1 MTIPKSVRARYAL
14 AASESDVARLLSDR
28 PERVALLASVADV
41 AIQVFGPEA
50 QLSLI
55 VLEKVARV
63 DPVAIEPHMMQ
74 LMIKI
79 NTALRDQALDRAIS
93 AFDQRY
99 QEEFSGGGVLWT
111 TDPGRTRVTA
121 KRVKK
126 ILHPQTRHR

>member
-1 MTIPKSVRARYAL
+1 MTIPRSVRARYAL
-14 AASESDVARLLSDR
+14 AASESDVARLLSER
-28 PERVALLASVADV
+28 PERVALLASVAG
-41 AIQVFGPEA
+41 AAMQVFGPEA

-55 VLEKVARV
+55 VLEKVAPV
-63 DPVAIEPHMMQ
+63 DPMAIEPHTTQ

-79 NTALRDQALDRAIS
+79 STGLRDHALDCAVS

-121 KRVKK
+121 KQVKK
-126 ILHPQTRHR
+126 ILDPHTRHR